1 MDCRH
6 CARFFRPLAAFVL
19 GALLVL
25 AFAPFEFGLLAV
37 LGLALL
43 FQLLFRAGSARA
55 AALSGYAFGLGLL
68 GFGVFW
74 LRISI
79 NQFGG
84 VSPPLGLFL
93 TVLFVV
99 VIAGYFALAAWLAW
113 RLGGER
119 SEQRFMLLAAPSAW
133 LAVELLRAYLFT
145 GFPWLSLGYSQI
157 DLPLAGFATLAGV
170 FGIGWLAAISA
181 GLLNLWRRSWAL
193 PVLALLW
200 VIGHALTWVEWVHP
214 SGAPVPVAL
223 VQGNIAQEDKWR
235 RSMFA
240 PTLTLYRQ
248 LSAGAPQARLVIW
261 PETAIPGFDDE
272 IEASVLQPLQAQMQA
287 QGRDLL
293 TGIVTRQPDGR
304 YYNSMLGLG
313 VSGRQAYHKHHLV
326 PFGEFLPLPALL
338 DPVLGFLQIPM
349 SDFASGEGEPG
360 SLQLAGHAVGVS
372 ICYEDA
378 FGHEVASTLP
388 GAGFLVNASN
398 DAWFGDSLAPH
409 QHLQIARLRAL
420 ESGRYLLR
428 ATNTGI
434 SAIIAP
440 DGSIEQQAP
449 QFEQALLSA
458 SIQPL
463 RGATPY
469 ALWRD
474 LPMLSLAGLLLLG
487 LWLTRARRHAAAG
500 PGRS

>member
-1 MDCRH
+1 MSRRH
-6 CARFFRPLAAFVL
+6 CALVYCPLGGFAL

-25 AFAPFEFGLLAV
+25 TFAPFGFGLLAV
-37 LGLALL
+37 PLLALL
-43 FQLLFRAGSARA
+43 FQLLLRARSARA
-55 AALSGYAFGLGLL
+55 AALTGYAFGLGLL

-84 VSPPLGLFL
+84 VSPALGL
-93 TVLFVV
+93 LFTLLFIV
-99 VIAGYFALAAWLAW
+99 VIAGYFALAAWLA
-113 RLGGER
+113 RHLGGER
-119 SEQRFMLLAAPSAW
+119 RELRFMLLAAPAAW
-133 LAVELLRAYLFT
+133 LGVELLRAYLLT

-157 DLPLAGFATLAGV
+157 DLPLAGFAPLLGV
-170 FGIGWLAAISA
+170 FGIGLMAALSA
-181 GLLNLWRRSWAL
+181 GLLNLWRRPWAL
-193 PVLALLW
+193 PSLVLLW
-200 VIGHALTWVEWVHP
+200 LTGYALAWVDWTRP
-214 SGAPVPVAL
+214 DGAPVAVAL
-223 VQGNIAQEDKWR
+223 VQGNIAQEHKWR

-240 PTLTLYRQ
+240 PTLALYRE
-248 LSAGAPQARLVIW
+248 LSAGAPQAQLVIW

-272 IEASVLQPLQAQMQA
+272 IETTVLQPLQEQMQA
-287 QGRDLL
+287 QGTDLL

-313 VSGRQAYHKHHLV
+313 VSGRQVYHKHHLV
-326 PFGEFLPLPALL
+326 PFGEFLPLSTLL
-338 DPVLGFLQIPM
+338 DPVLDFLQIPM
-349 SDFASGEGEPG
+349 SDFTAGDGKPNA
-360 SLQLAGHAVGVS
+360 LRLAGHAVGVN

-388 GAGFLVNASN
+388 GAGFLINASN

-449 QFEQALLSA
+449 QFEQAVLSA

-463 RGATPY
+463 QGATPY

-474 LPMLSLAGLLLLG
+474 LPMLSLAVLLLLG
-487 LWLTRARRHAAAG
+487 LWLTRSRGFVAQFE
-500 PGRS
+500 RS